1 MGRRSLIRSRWL
13 TRRLWLVAVSDAA
26 LVAHSHWRRLA
37 PKERRRLARL
47 VRKSRGRPSKNL
59 SWFEKHEAD
68 RLLHK
73 LGHIELFGSIAAI
86 VLPFRSARR
95 LVTLLF
101 ASRRTLRRKR

>member
-1 MGRRSLIRSRWL
+1 L
-13 TRRLWLVAVSDAA
+13 
-26 LVAHSHWRRLA
+26 
-37 PKERRRLARL
+37 
-47 VRKSRGRPSKNL
+47 
-59 SWFEKHEAD
+59 EKREAD

-86 VLPFRSARR
+86 VLPFRSVRR